1 MSQAKNAMIAKEIN
15 PISELRVLGALGA
28 RIPCNFSHARQSF
41 LHSNAKDAKT
51 GGMNSFAGTQKNSQ
65 LDG

>member
-1 MSQAKNAMIAKEIN
+1 MSQAKNAKIAKEIN
-15 PISELRVLGALGA
+15 PISELASSAHLA
-28 RIPCNFSHARQSF
+28 RESLVDFSHARQSF

>member
-1 MSQAKNAMIAKEIN
+1 MSQAKSAKIAKEMN

-28 RIPCNFSHARQSF
+28 RIPCRFSHARQSF